1 MGKEE
6 FLKKAREMGMT
17 ETLINEIVKEVEED
31 IALGLPVD
39 WEMYLIEP
47 VISD

>member
-6 FLKKAREMGMT
+6 FLKKARELGLS
-17 ETLINEIVKEVEED
+17 ETSIKEIVKDVEED

-39 WEMYLIEP
+39 WEMYLIPP